1 MTGRP
6 VPVTDRAEQPERSV
20 TRTTGALRRWLP
32 LGALVAVIVAALIV
46 GGAGRSHSSRSP
58 GTRAHTIASE
68 LRCPVCQGLSV
79 ADSPSE
85 TAKAIFD
92 DIRRRVDAGESD
104 GAIRAHYVG
113 SYGEW
118 ILLKPQTSG
127 MGAVVWVLPV
137 MALLLGAGGLAL
149 AFRRWRREPAR
160 AATDEDRALVEAA
173 LNEGPTA

>member
-1 MTGRP
+1 
-6 VPVTDRAEQPERSV
+6 
-20 TRTTGALRRWLP
+20 
-32 LGALVAVIVAALIV
+32 
-46 GGAGRSHSSRSP
+46 
-58 GTRAHTIASE
+58 
-68 LRCPVCQGLSV
+68 V

-113 SYGEW
+113 SYGQW
-118 ILLKPQTSG
+118 ILLRPPTSG

-137 MALLLGAGGLAL
+137 TALLLGAGGLAL